1 MLNPS
6 EIKPRKEETL
16 IIKKYAAIDIGSN
29 AMRLL
34 ITYIVEQEGKEA
46 QFNKNSLV
54 RVPIRLGQDSFTVGE
69 ISEENIDRMIDAMKA
84 FRLLM
89 KVHKVE
95 KYKALATS
103 AMREAYNGKEVVE
116 IIKEKAGIEI
126 EIIDGKKEAIIIAST
141 DLHHLLKSDKTYLYV
156 DVGGGSTEFSL
167 FDNGKLVV
175 SRSFKAGTVR
185 FLNNMVC
192 DIVWEEME
200 KWIKINTQDYDE
212 VILIGS
218 GGNIN
223 KLFKMSGKLQD
234 KPLSYIYLNSQ
245 YAYLNSLTY
254 EQRISE
260 LSLNPDR
267 SDVIIPATQIYL
279 NAMKW
284 SGARNIYVP
293 KIGLSDGIVK
303 AMYYGKI

>member
-1 MLNPS
+1 MNNS
-6 EIKPRKEETL
+6 INSETL
-16 IIKKYAAIDIGSN
+16 RIKKYAAIDIGSN

-34 ITYIVEQEGKEA
+34 ITNIVEQDGKPS
-46 QFNKNSLV
+46 QFNKNALV

-69 ISEENIDRMIDAMKA
+69 ISAENIERMVDAMTA

-95 KYKALATS
+95 KYLAFATS
-103 AMREAYNGKEVVE
+103 AMREAYNGFEVVQ
-116 IIKEKAGIEI
+116 IIKEEADINI
-126 EIIDGKKEAIIIAST
+126 EIIDGKKEAVIIAST

-167 FDNGKLVV
+167 FSDGKIVN
-175 SRSFKAGTVR
+175 SKSFKAGTVR
-185 FLNNMVC
+185 LLNESVR
-192 DIVWEEME
+192 DVLWQEME
-200 KWIKINTQDYDE
+200 KWIKANTKDYDE
-212 VILIGS
+212 VTLIGS

-245 YAYLNSLTY
+245 YSFLSSLTY

-260 LSLNPDR
+260 LGLNPDR
-267 SDVIIPATQIYL
+267 ADVIIPATQIYL

>member
-1 MLNPS
+1 MF
-6 EIKPRKEETL
+6 K
-16 IIKKYAAIDIGSN
+16 IKKYAAIDVGSN

-34 ITYIVEQEGKEA
+34 IANIVEQDGKET

-69 ISEENIDRMIDAMKA
+69 ISNDNIERMIDAMTA

-95 KYKALATS
+95 KYLAFATS
-103 AMREAYNGKEVVE
+103 AMREANNANEVIAIVQKKSG
-116 IIKEKAGIEI
+116 IKI
-126 EIIDGKKEAIIIAST
+126 EIIDGEKEAAIIAST
-141 DLHHLLKSDKTYLYV
+141 DLHYLLKTDKTYLYV

-167 FDNGKLVV
+167 FSNGKIVV
-175 SRSFKAGTVR
+175 SKSFKAGTVR
-185 FLNNMVC
+185 LLNELVREA
-192 DIVWEEME
+192 VWKEME
-200 KWIKINTQDYDE
+200 QWITENTKDYDE
-212 VILIGS
+212 VTLIGS

-223 KLFKMSGKLQD
+223 KIFKMSGKMQD
-234 KPLSYIYLNSQ
+234 KPLSFIYLNSQ
-245 YAYLNSLTY
+245 YALLKSLTY
-254 EQRISE
+254 EQRITE
-260 LSLNPDR
+260 LGLNPDR
-267 SDVIIPATQIYL
+267 ADVIVLAIQIYL

>member
-1 MLNPS
+1 M
-6 EIKPRKEETL
+6 IT
-16 IIKKYAAIDIGSN
+16 IKKYAAIDIGSN

-34 ITYIVEQEGKEA
+34 VANIIEEKGMPTHFSKSA
-46 QFNKNSLV
+46 LV
-54 RVPIRLGQDSFTVGE
+54 RLPIRLGQDSFTAGN
-69 ISEENIDRMIDAMKA
+69 ISDENIDRMVDAMKA
-84 FRLLM
+84 YKLLM

-116 IIKEKAGIEI
+116 VIKEKAGIDI

-167 FDNGKLVV
+167 FSDRKMIA
-175 SRSFKAGTVR
+175 SKSFKIGTVR
-185 FLNNMVC
+185 LLNEMV
-192 DIVWEEME
+192 DEVVWQEIEQ
-200 KWIKINTQDYDE
+200 WIKTYTKEFDN

-223 KLFKMSGKLQD
+223 KLFKMSGKQQD
-234 KPLSYIYLNSQ
+234 KPLSLMYVTKRYNF
-245 YAYLNSLTY
+245 LNSLTY
-254 EQRISE
+254 EQRVSE
-260 LSLNPDR
+260 LGLNTDR
-267 SDVIIPATQIYL
+267 ADVIVLATKIYL

-284 SGARNIYVP
+284 SGAKKIFVP
-293 KIGLSDGIVK
+293 KIGLSDGIIK